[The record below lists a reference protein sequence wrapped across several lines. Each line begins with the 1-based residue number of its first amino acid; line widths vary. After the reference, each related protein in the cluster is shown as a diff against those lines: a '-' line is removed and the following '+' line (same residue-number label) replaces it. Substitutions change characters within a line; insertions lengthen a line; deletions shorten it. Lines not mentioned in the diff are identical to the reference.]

1 MKCFAICKLDGT
13 KVRSCMNWKRGQLS
27 WLQTAHA
34 SSKISAALGVCVTPE
49 VPLYSRFSWTTKVLP
64 TVCIIFV
71 CFSLC
76 SSSVLVLC
84 TLGLNSWWKMVL
96 GTVLLMSWE
105 EGSEIPLFELRQEG
119 KTLSSTNPGSH
130 AALCPSGKG
139 FRQSRL
145 LWLEC
150 SLDSVPASFPLCFP
164 PVFPRNFAVLCRD
177 KFAIWRV
184 IRDCSATGAVFSS
197 GFNHLN
203 GENSGNAPST
213 LLLVKVFCKL
223 WYLKASLERRQDCLY
238 RS

>member
-76 SSSVLVLC
+76 SSSVPVLC

-96 GTVLLMSWE
+96 GAVLLMSWE

-119 KTLSSTNPGSH
+119 KTLSSTNPGPH

-150 SLDSVPASFPLCFP
+150 SLDSVPESFPLCFLIP
-164 PVFPRNFAVLCRD
+164 GILQ
-177 KFAIWRV
+177 
-184 IRDCSATGAVFSS
+184 CSAGINLLFEESLGTVQ
-197 GFNHLN
+197 
-203 GENSGNAPST
+203 
-213 LLLVKVFCKL
+213 LLVLFSVLDSTIWMGKTLVMPRVHC
-223 WYLKASLERRQDCLY
+223 SL
-238 RS
+238 